1 MAKLTLQK
9 YLRVFMLDEKFIICH
24 SFLQS
29 FFHFFVIQFF
39 APYHSLYLYI
49 KLRKR
54 YWIVEIWSCR
64 KIQLKGWLNT
74 SWWSL
79 KNQFFWLQ
87 FFWALSN
94 FSLPTYQVFIFF
106 HFPLS
111 FLFFSPS
118 SKANI
123 MDKNAKRV
131 WKNSMVFWIFWSF
144 FEQITMKKPA

>member
-87 FFWALSN
+87 FFELCQI
-94 FSLPTYQVFIFF
+94 SLYLHTKFLYSFIFPF
-106 HFPLS
+106 L

-131 WKNSMVFWIFWSF
+131 WKNSMVFWIFLSF